1 MIFLLDLTN
10 AHSNSSSLCTNLIKR
25 KAIFV
30 HEKLQ
35 FHGDHHKH
43 HHKSFDISN
52 NTQMTTDFKSW
63 NFRHTHDERHH
74 RRLIIVRTSFFMPF
88 FLFLQR
94 RIQDFN
100 LEGWGSIF
108 VVLPLNQLHVS
119 M

>member
-43 HHKSFDISN
+43 RHKSFDRSN

-74 RRLIIVRTSFFMPF
+74 RRLIIVRTSFFVPF
-88 FLFLQR
+88 F
-94 RIQDFN
+94 
-100 LEGWGSIF
+100 SISAETNSRF
-108 VVLPLNQLHVS
+108 
-119 M
+119 